1 MQQCFGGRTK
11 MLMTLA
17 RVGATTC
24 VIWTLAQAGAVAQ
37 SVALTEDTAQVEIP
51 IAGQTIVIARNQD
64 ETAMLTGDFAK
75 TSRACP
81 PFCVQPMQPV
91 SGVQT
96 VAELDVIAF
105 LQDQV
110 ATGGGVLVDARLPE
124 WFAKGSI
131 PGAVNLPFATLA
143 SDNPFR
149 NDILMALG
157 AVPLGGDSFDFS
169 NAATLTV
176 FCNGIW
182 SDQAMRALRALRAA
196 GYPPEMLRYYRGGM
210 QDWQI
215 LGLTVATA
223 AGPDASVALAGGTE

>member
-1 MQQCFGGRTK
+1 MEMPWGTNK
-11 MLMTLA
+11 MLKRTLRLGLVA
-17 RVGATTC
+17 SAVWTVGNSTVC
-24 VIWTLAQAGAVAQ
+24 AQT
-37 SVALTEDTAQVEIP
+37 VALTEDITEVQVP
-51 IAGQTIVIARNQD
+51 IAGQTLLIARNQD
-64 ETAMLTGDFAK
+64 ETAVLTGDFTK

-91 SGVQT
+91 SGVLT
-96 VAELDVIAF
+96 VGELDVLAF

-110 ATGGGVLVDARLPE
+110 ATGAGVLVDARLPE

-157 AVPLGGDSFDFS
+157 AVPLGGDSFDYT
-169 NAATLTV
+169 AAVNLTV

-182 SDQAMRALRALRAA
+182 SDQAMRALRSLRAA
-196 GYPPEMLRYYRGGM
+196 GYPPEKLQYYRGGM

-215 LGLTVATA
+215 LGLTVAQSGAVAT
-223 AGPDASVALAGGTE
+223 PVALAAGNE

>member
-1 MQQCFGGRTK
+1 
-11 MLMTLA
+11 MLTRDARLGVLA
-17 RVGATTC
+17 CAV
-24 VIWTLAQAGAVAQ
+24 LAILPVKAMAQTVAV
-37 SVALTEDTAQVEIP
+37 TEDLPQVEVVV
-51 IAGQTIVIARNQD
+51 AGQSIVIARNQD
-64 ETAMLTGDFAK
+64 EAAVLTGDFAK

-96 VAELDVIAF
+96 IGELELIAF

-110 ATGGGVLVDARLPE
+110 AAGTGVLVDARLPE

-157 AVPLGGDSFDFS
+157 ATPLGGDTFDFS
-169 NAATLTV
+169 GAAELTL
-176 FCNGIW
+176 FCNGAW
-182 SDQAMRALRALRAA
+182 SDQAMRGLRALRAA
-196 GYPPEMLRYYRGGM
+196 GYPPEKLRYYRGGM
-210 QDWQI
+210 QDWQM
-215 LGLTVATA
+215 LGLTVAQASAPA
-223 AGPDASVALAGGTE
+223 APVALAAGNE

>member
-1 MQQCFGGRTK
+1 MLKRTTRFGVAAFAAVVHLHT
-11 MLMTLA
+11 A
-17 RVGATTC
+17 AF
-24 VIWTLAQAGAVAQ
+24 AQT
-37 SVALTEDTAQVEIP
+37 VALTEDVTQAEIP

-64 ETAMLTGDFAK
+64 EAAVLSGDFAK

-96 VAELDVIAF
+96 VGELEVIAF

-110 ATGGGVLVDARLPE
+110 ATGTGVLVDARLPE

-131 PGAVNLPFATLA
+131 PGAVNLPFATL
-143 SDNPFR
+143 SSENPYR

-157 AVPLGGDSFDFS
+157 ATPLGGDAFDFT
-169 NAATLTV
+169 NAANLTV
-176 FCNGIW
+176 FCNGVW

-196 GYPPEMLRYYRGGM
+196 GYPPEKLQYYRGGM

-215 LGLTVATA
+215 LGLTVAQATA
-223 AGPDASVALAGGTE
+223 APVALAAGNE